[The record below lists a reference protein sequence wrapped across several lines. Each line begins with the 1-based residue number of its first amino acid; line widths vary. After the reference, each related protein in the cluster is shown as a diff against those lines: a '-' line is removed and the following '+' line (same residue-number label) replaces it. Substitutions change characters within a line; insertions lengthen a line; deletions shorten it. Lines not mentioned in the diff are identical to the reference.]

1 MYHKT
6 RHQEKKGHIR
16 IYEILIS
23 MCTMLLENKKKRKSE
38 NQDLGGRVEEKSV
51 AEVNKMEV
59 DKSIELLQQAVLDLS
74 LDVEYLMTQI

>member
-1 MYHKT
+1 
-6 RHQEKKGHIR
+6 
-16 IYEILIS
+16 

-51 AEVNKMEV
+51 AKVNKMEV